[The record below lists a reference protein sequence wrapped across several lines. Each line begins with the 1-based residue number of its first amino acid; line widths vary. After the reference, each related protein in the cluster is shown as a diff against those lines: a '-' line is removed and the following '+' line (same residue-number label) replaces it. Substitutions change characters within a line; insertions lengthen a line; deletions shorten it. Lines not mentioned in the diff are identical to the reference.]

1 MAGSGAVAV
10 LLSAVSRWVV
20 EIPHLEEITGGFF
33 AFWLA
38 YLIGDKW
45 RAT

>member
-1 MAGSGAVAV
+1 MAGSGALAV
-10 LLSAVSRWVV
+10 ILAGVSAYVV

-38 YLIGDKW
+38 YLIANWVG
-45 RAT
+45 RS